1 MRFPCQRNQQCA
13 FGPRAKYKRMELAPR
28 LCPYLAAPR
37 SHRHSTEPV
46 PATDLA
52 AGKSRISPSELQERL
67 KGQGTD
73 CELSPKHR
81 GQRWD
86 LLLNTYVECCAPPA
100 GGEKVTP
107 KPCSGS
113 TAGCSVAYF
122 VTLFF
127 FFFLRKQI
135 FLKDWQLNSI

>member
-1 MRFPCQRNQQCA
+1 
-13 FGPRAKYKRMELAPR
+13 MELAPR
-28 LCPYLAAPR
+28 PCPYLAAPG
-37 SHRHSTEPV
+37 SHRHPTEPV

-52 AGKSRISPSELQERL
+52 AGKSRVSPSELQERL

-73 CELSPKHR
+73 CELSPKDR

-86 LLLNTYVECCAPPA
+86 LLLNTFIEGCTPPA

-107 KPCSGS
+107 KPYSAS

-122 VTLFF
+122 VTFF
-127 FFFLRKQI
+127 FFEETDIFEGLAVKQH
-135 FLKDWQLNSI
+135 LMHKGNL